1 MTGPPRIF
9 TIILFALLP
18 VFEPATSNAFH
29 KPLCLSRITSSDAFV
44 VAGPESHILYKKHE
58 NKKLIPASTIKIL
71 TALTAIRYLGIS
83 YRFPTEFYVDT
94 AQNLKMKGYGDPL
107 LISEVWQQI
116 ADVLA
121 KKVTRFNGLVLDDT
135 YFSGDIEIPGSGR
148 STNPFDAPVAALCT
162 NFNTVFFDK
171 DPQGKIV
178 SAEPQTPMTDYARE
192 KVASLKLKGG
202 RHVFSHNP
210 KDAARYSG
218 DLLLH
223 LLRNREVR
231 FSGEV
236 SFGTVEPGDRLI
248 YTYVSVFSLEQV
260 LAKMLTFSSNFMANQ
275 ILIALG
281 AQVHGPPG
289 TLGKG
294 IRVLK
299 TYTKSELQLQNIEIS
314 EGSGISRKNRISA
327 MDMLTILKAFKPYR
341 TLLKKQDHL
350 LYKTGTLRGIS
361 NLVGYLKPSEKETI
375 TFVIFLN
382 RSCMEMDRLV
392 ECMRKAAA
400 GG

>member
-1 MTGPPRIF
+1 MTGPPRIL
-9 TIILFALLP
+9 TIILFALL
-18 VFEPATSNAFH
+18 VLEPGSSNAFH
-29 KPLCLSRITSSDAFV
+29 KPVCLSRITPSDAFV
-44 VAGPESHILYKKHE
+44 VEGPEGQVLYKKHE

-71 TALTAIRYLGIS
+71 TALTAIRYFGVS
-83 YRFPTEFYVDT
+83 YRFPTEFYLDP
-94 AQNLKMKGYGDPL
+94 AQNLKIKGYGDPL
-107 LISEVWQQI
+107 LISEVWQAI

-121 KKVTRFNGLVLDDT
+121 KKVTRFKGLVLDDT
-135 YFSGDIEIPGSGR
+135 YFSVGIEIPGSGR

-171 DPQGKIV
+171 DPHGKIV
-178 SAEPQTPMTDYARE
+178 SAEPQTPLTEYARK

-218 DLLLH
+218 ELLLH
-223 LLRNREVR
+223 LLRNKGVE
-231 FSGEV
+231 FSGRI

-281 AQVHGPPG
+281 SRVHGPPG
-289 TLGKG
+289 TLVKG
-294 IRVLK
+294 VRVLK
-299 TYTKSELQLQNIEIS
+299 TYAGGELHLRHMEIV
-314 EGSGISRKNRISA
+314 EGSGISRQNRISA
-327 MDMLTILKAFKPYR
+327 MDMLTMLKAFKPYR
-341 TLLKKQDHL
+341 ALLKKQDRL

-361 NLVGYLKPSEKETI
+361 NLVGYLQPSEKEII
-375 TFVIFLN
+375 TFVVFLN
-382 RSCMEMDRLV
+382 RSCMAMDRLV
-392 ECMRKAAA
+392 ECMRRAAA